1 MILLALFNIFI
12 LVYFAILNG
21 FYLIL
26 SLIAARRLRTY
37 VRGLRSLNIDEL
49 VSSSGGLPISVVV
62 PAYNESETIVET
74 VRSLLTLRYADHE
87 IVVVNDGSTD
97 VTLARL
103 VAEFDLERV
112 DHVATSN
119 VPTELIRRVYRSR
132 RHPNLL
138 VVDKTNGGKADAL
151 NAGFNHSRGAIFC
164 AMDADTLLEPDAL
177 ARVARPFLEDAS
189 TVAVGGI
196 VRIANGCRIEGGA
209 IEDIR
214 LPDKMLP
221 RFQVLEYLRAFLA
234 SRVGWDTLGATLII
248 SGAFGAFR
256 RSMVDAVGGFD
267 TGSVGEDMELVV
279 RLHRHCRDNSIP
291 YRITFIPDPVAWT
304 EAPDK
309 LSQLASQ
316 RNRWQRGLAQVLLRH
331 RDMIG
336 RPKYGL
342 PGMVA
347 LPYFV
352 AFELLGPVVELAGWI
367 AFVLALV
374 LGVASP
380 QYVVAFLILAVFLGS
395 AFSVAAVALEELS
408 FRRYRKLRDLIML
421 LGLALVESF
430 GYRQLSTYWRLRGLV
445 SAMRGDQAW
454 GEMERT
460 GFSGS
465 PSRDKTSVSE
475 PRTVASTKTT

>member
-1 MILLALFNIFI
+1 MSLL
-12 LVYFAILNG
+12 
-21 FYLIL
+21 
-26 SLIAARRLRTY
+26 
-37 VRGLRSLNIDEL
+37 
-49 VSSSGGLPISVVV
+49 V
-62 PAYNESETIVET
+62 PAYNEAETIVES
-74 VRSLLTLRYADHE
+74 VRSLLTLRYADYE
-87 IVVVNDGSTD
+87 IIVVNDGSLD
-97 VTLARL
+97 ATLVRL
-103 VAEFDLERV
+103 VGAFDLRRVER
-112 DHVATSN
+112 VATSSITTAP
-119 VPTELIRRVYRSR
+119 VRRVYRSR

-138 VVDKTNGGKADAL
+138 VVDKANGGKADAL
-151 NAGFNHSRGAIFC
+151 NAGLNYARGAIFC

-196 VRIANGCRIEGGA
+196 VRVANGCRVEGGS

-214 LPDKMLP
+214 LPDRILP

-234 SRVGWDTLGATLII
+234 SRVGWDALGATMII

-267 TGSVGEDMELVV
+267 TRSVGEDMELVV
-279 RLHRHCRDNSIP
+279 RLHRHCRDNGIP

-309 LSQLASQ
+309 LTQLASQ
-316 RNRWQRGLAQVLLRH
+316 RNRWQRGLAQVILRH
-331 RDMIG
+331 RGMIG
-336 RPKYGL
+336 RPRYGL

-367 AFVLALV
+367 AFLVAVV
-374 LGVASP
+374 LGVASL
-380 QYVVAFLILAVFLGS
+380 QYVAVFLLLAVFLGS

-408 FRRYRKLRDLIML
+408 FRRYRRFSDLIRL

-430 GYRQLSTYWRLRGLV
+430 GYRQLSTYWRMRGLV
-445 SAMRGDQAW
+445 SAMRRDRTW

-460 GFSGS
+460 GFNGAVAEGRIPDSRQRPAATTKSG
-465 PSRDKTSVSE
+465 
-475 PRTVASTKTT
+475 